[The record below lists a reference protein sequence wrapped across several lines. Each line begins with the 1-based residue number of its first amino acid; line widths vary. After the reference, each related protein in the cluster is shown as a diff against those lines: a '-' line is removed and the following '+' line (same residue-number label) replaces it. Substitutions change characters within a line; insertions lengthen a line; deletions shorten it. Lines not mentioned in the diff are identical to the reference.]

1 MSIFKFKQFDVD
13 QTGCAMK
20 VNTDGVLLGALANG
34 TTARRILDIGA
45 GTGVMAMMLAQRF
58 PQADVDAVEI
68 DDTAAYTAAKNFAN
82 SKFAE
87 RLRIFKGDFAN
98 LERKKY
104 DLIVSNP
111 PFFIDSL
118 TSAKENKTLARHTDS
133 SFFERLVHFAAEN
146 LSAEGICQLILP
158 VATADLVKGFLASK
172 SLHLQGIITIRSF
185 AADIPYREVITFG
198 KADETI
204 SVTDVVIYEA
214 PKVYT
219 TQYSSLLKDF
229 LTIF

>member
-45 GTGVMAMMLAQRF
+45 GTGVVALMLAQRF
-58 PQADVDAVEI
+58 TQAYVDSVEI
-68 DDTAAYTAAKNFAN
+68 DNNAADTAASNFAN
-82 SKFAE
+82 SEFAE
-87 RLRIFKGDFAN
+87 RLQLFKGDFAN
-98 LERKKY
+98 LERKEY

-133 SFFERLVHFAAEN
+133 SFFDRLVRFAAEN

-158 VATADLVKGFLASK
+158 VPTAELVKGFLASY
-172 SLHLQGIITIRSF
+172 SLYLQKVIHIRSF
-185 AADIPYREVITFG
+185 AADIPHREIITFG

-204 SVTDVVIYEA
+204 TVTDVVIYEA

-219 TQYSSLLKDF
+219 TQYTFLLKDF

>member
-1 MSIFKFKQFDVD
+1 MSIFKFKHFVVD
-13 QTGCAMK
+13 QTGCGMK

-34 TTARRILDIGA
+34 HDAKTILDIGS
-45 GTGVMAMMLAQRF
+45 GTGVMALMLTQRF
-58 PQADVDAVEI
+58 PEAKIDAVEI
-68 DDTAAYTAAKNFAN
+68 DYHAADTAAKNFAS

-87 RLRIFKGDFAN
+87 RLRLFNGDFAN
-98 LERKKY
+98 LERKEY

-118 TSAKENKTLARHTDS
+118 TSAKVNKTLARHTDS
-133 SFFERLVHFAAEN
+133 SFFERLVSFAAKN
-146 LSAEGICQLILP
+146 LSADGVCQLILP
-158 VATADLVKGFLASK
+158 VATAYLVKGMLASN
-172 SLHLQGIITIRSF
+172 SLYLQSVINIRSF
-185 AADIPYREVITFG
+185 APDAPHREVISFG
-198 KADETI
+198 KTDRTI
-204 SVTDVVIYEA
+204 DTTDVVIYDA

>member
-45 GTGVMAMMLAQRF
+45 GTGVVALMLAQLF
-58 PQADVDAVEI
+58 TQAYVDSVEI
-68 DDTAAYTAAKNFAN
+68 DDNAADTAANNFAN

-87 RLRIFKGDFAN
+87 RLQLFKGDFAN
-98 LERKKY
+98 LERKEY

-118 TSAKENKTLARHTDS
+118 TSAKQNKTLARHTDS
-133 SFFERLVHFAAEN
+133 SFFDRLVRFAAEN
-146 LSAEGICQLILP
+146 LSANGICQLILP
-158 VATADLVKGFLASK
+158 VATADLVKGILVAN
-172 SLHLQGIITIRSF
+172 SLHLQDVINIRSF
-185 AADIPYREVITFG
+185 AADVPHREIITFG

-204 SVTDVVIYEA
+204 DPTDVVIYEA

-219 TQYSSLLKDF
+219 TQYTFLLKDF